1 MRIRK
6 YNPNRTAN
14 RAKKPTHI
22 SKNVKEAVTSE
33 FKPRIQIDFDGEE
46 YTITVYVT
54 KKRVVEPVVFTEKLK
69 ALQYAQ
75 NQRAAYANEEI
86 HLTFKYERVNK

>member
-1 MRIRK
+1 MRTRR

-14 RAKKPTHI
+14 RAKKSAHI
-22 SKNVKEAVTSE
+22 SKNVKAAVTSE
-33 FKPRIQIDFDGEE
+33 FKPRIQIDFDGEG

-54 KKRVVEPVVFTEKLK
+54 RQRVVEPVAFTDRLK

-86 HLTFKYERVNK
+86 HLTFKYERVNE